1 MLKRMNKFI
10 LITTILLASI
20 SLMAQSQTDDYNFT
34 VVKENPITSI
44 KNQANS
50 GTCWSF
56 AGVGL
61 LESELLRMKKG
72 TYDLSEMYIVRR
84 NYEDKAIKYAR
95 LHGHLNFSAGGSF
108 ADVFETLDEYGV
120 VPIQEYEGLMYG
132 EENHRHGE
140 IDNLLSQYMKGVIT
154 NKNRKLSSVWFK
166 GYNGILDAYFG
177 EKPTNFQ
184 YDGKTYTP
192 QSFASSL
199 GLKADNYISFT
210 SFTHHDFYTDFPVEV
225 PDNWRWANSI
235 NLPLDELIETI
246 DNALMSGYTV
256 AWATDVS
263 EVGFTRNGIAI
274 VPDLESAE
282 NAGSDQAHW
291 LGLTPDERTNK
302 LRGKIGKEILKEK
315 TITQE
320 DRQVGYDNY
329 ETTDDHGMQ
338 IYGIAKDKEGNKFY
352 MVKNSWGET
361 GPYKGLWYAS
371 EAFVKYKTMSVVTH
385 KDALPKHVANKL
397 K

>member
-44 KNQANS
+44 KDQANS

-61 LESELLRMKKG
+61 LESELLRMGKG

-210 SFTHHDFYTDFPVEV
+210 SFIHHDFYTDFPVEV

-385 KDALPKHVANKL
+385 KDALPKHIANKL